1 VNAWSTLNGVVLGQY
16 KVADKSNEI
25 TALPKLL
32 SMLQLEG
39 CTISIDAMGCQKE
52 IAKQMVEAK
61 ADYILALKGNQ
72 EALQQEAIHLFS
84 HAKIAST
91 DEDIDI
97 HGSGIEVRKCSLLT
111 DLTLLDEKQHW
122 SNLNA
127 LIRMESI
134 REIGSKKT
142 TETRYYLSSLTK
154 TAKEL
159 NALVRSHWQVENK
172 LHWQLDV
179 TFGEDKSRKRKGNSA
194 EKFSL
199 LTKTAL
205 NLIKTNTTDTISL
218 ANKQ

>member
-1 VNAWSTLNGVVLGQY
+1 
-16 KVADKSNEI
+16 
-25 TALPKLL
+25 
-32 SMLQLEG
+32 
-39 CTISIDAMGCQKE
+39 
-52 IAKQMVEAK
+52 
-61 ADYILALKGNQ
+61 
-72 EALQQEAIHLFS
+72 
-84 HAKIAST
+84 
-91 DEDIDI
+91 
-97 HGSGIEVRKCSLLT
+97 
-111 DLTLLDEKQHW
+111 
-122 SNLNA
+122 
-127 LIRMESI
+127 MESI
-134 REIGSKKT
+134 REIGEKKT
-142 TETRYYLSSLTK
+142 TETRYYITRLNK